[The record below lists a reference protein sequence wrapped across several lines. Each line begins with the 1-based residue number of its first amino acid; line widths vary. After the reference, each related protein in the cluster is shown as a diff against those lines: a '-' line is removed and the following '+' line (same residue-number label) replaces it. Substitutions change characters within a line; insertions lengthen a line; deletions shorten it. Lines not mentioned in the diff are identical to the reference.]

1 MSTRTLTS
9 TLGRLVLGAACML
22 STSCGG
28 ELLRTGRAPVYL
40 VVTDVSAG
48 AQGEELTA
56 FLLSD
61 VITNGSTF
69 NDNVQIGLRV
79 ELKNATIAATAVNAV
94 TMTRYSVEFKR
105 SDGRNRPG
113 VDVPY
118 GISGAL
124 GATISPA
131 TPGSVTFE
139 LVRHQAKREPPLANL
154 IDGGGLRLLTTVAE
168 ITLYGRDQ
176 NGNEVMVTTAIDVHF
191 ADFGDP
197 A

>member
-1 MSTRTLTS
+1 
-9 TLGRLVLGAACML
+9 ML